1 MKTLIQL
8 FLFSA
13 IIIFVFFFYTSY
25 FSERNNK
32 EETNISK
39 EKLEQSNKNIEQNT
53 IDAEKK
59 TEIIKNEINKESKKI
74 ENANSSIQNLSY
86 KVKLPDDKEYEIIA
100 NSSELSYQ
108 NNAEIIL
115 MNNVVAKFIDKNERI
130 IKIEADQATFNNTNY
145 YTNFNN
151 NVRIQYLNN
160 IITSDT
166 LNYNFE
172 TNEIFISDNI
182 FYQGIHGTIVADN
195 ILINILS
202 KDIKVFMN
210 NPKDK
215 IKIKSN

>member
-8 FLFSA
+8 FLFSG
-13 IIIFVFFFYTSY
+13 IIFLVFFFYTSY
-25 FSERNNK
+25 FSGKNFN
-32 EETNISK
+32 EETNISR
-39 EKLEQSNKNIEQNT
+39 EKLEQSNKSTELNK
-53 IDAEKK
+53 IDVKK
-59 TEIIKNEINKESKKI
+59 KNEISEEDKNIES
-74 ENANSSIQNLSY
+74 ANSSIQNLSY

-100 NSSELSYQ
+100 NSSELSYK

-130 IKIEADQATFNNTNY
+130 IKIEADQAKFNNTNY